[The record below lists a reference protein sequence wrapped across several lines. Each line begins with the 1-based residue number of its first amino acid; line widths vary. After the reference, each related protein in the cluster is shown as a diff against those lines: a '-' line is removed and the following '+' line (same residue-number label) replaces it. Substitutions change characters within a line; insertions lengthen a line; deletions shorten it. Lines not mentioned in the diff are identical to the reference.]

1 MAKDTITLALN
12 GDVTIND
19 FSNAIREFSNLVK
32 GISIDVASGKNIE
45 WVVVDLEAG
54 SATATIKGVVEDAED
69 IIEVEKCV
77 DEYIEIGRC
86 LRERKSLNNYSSV
99 TQKAANNLSKIMN
112 GRITSV
118 RFENP
123 EDDVELFKIPEIE
136 EEVGQLTVLEH
147 VRGAVKGRVDSMTK
161 HTHLRFTLYDLLDN
175 RAIPC
180 YLVPDSI
187 EIMRE
192 AWGKIVLVEG
202 IVHRDPDSGRAT
214 TVRNVHNIKIIREL
228 ERGAWRKA
236 IGAARGFLGDELPE
250 EVIRRSR
257 DD

>member
-12 GDVTIND
+12 GDVTLND
-19 FSNAIREFSNLVK
+19 FSNAIKEFSNLVK
-32 GISIDVASGKNIE
+32 GLTIDVAPKKKIE
-45 WVVVDLEAG
+45 WVIVDLEAG
-54 SATATIKGVVEDAED
+54 SASATVKGVVEQAED
-69 IIEVEKCV
+69 LVEVEKCV

-86 LRERKSLNNYSSV
+86 IRERKPLFKYSSV
-99 TQKAANNLSKIMN
+99 TQKAANNLINIIN

-123 EDDVELFKIPEIE
+123 ENDVELFKPPETEDEIE
-136 EEVGQLTVLEH
+136 QFIVLEH
-147 VRGAVKGRVDSMTK
+147 VKGAVKGRVESMTK
-161 HTHLRFTLYDLLDN
+161 HNHLRFTLYDLLDN

-180 YLVPDSI
+180 YLVPGSI

-202 IVHRDPDSGRAT
+202 VVHRDPDSGRAT
-214 TVRNVHNIKIIREL
+214 TVRNIHNVKIVREL
-228 ERGAWRKA
+228 KPGAWRKA

-250 EVIRRSR
+250 DIVRRSR